1 MPIRKNGWQCKKGE
15 SKVRKIQDRINW
27 AGILGAVLLAGYGIW
42 EEPMAMVLAGII
54 LLSDIAVALT
64 GIL

>member
-1 MPIRKNGWQCKKGE
+1 M
-15 SKVRKIQDRINW
+15 RKIQGRINW